1 MKCIKKLIACVMA
14 VTVLLLCGCSAA
26 NSDSASSSDNG
37 SAQATEKAS
46 ETTAKTGNTQRHKV
60 IIDTDTGSDDA
71 AALVLAATNEQ
82 TEILGVTVLYGNAA
96 LEDSAKN
103 ALMTLEVCGVEA
115 PVYIGAEKPLKKERE
130 DMISVHGKDGMGD
143 KDLIH
148 PKRSAEKG
156 SAVDFILN
164 TIKSDPGEV
173 EIVAY
178 GPLTNIAL
186 AVQKDPE
193 TMKLCKHIWVMGTTG
208 FGTGNATP
216 VSEFNVYNDAE
227 AYDVVLRAGLPMTVL
242 GLDMVSIEETRLTKD
257 DMSKMAQ
264 GNEKG
269 VYLSK
274 AFSKLFAFYQK
285 SGQNMMLPDPMA
297 VACMIWPDMVLETK
311 KCYGETCIGNDAAYG
326 QVIFYQEG
334 SVYEAMPKIGSY
346 NLNVVSK
353 IDGKLF
359 KDRFMSVVTD

>member
-1 MKCIKKLIACVMA
+1 MA

-173 EIVAY
+173 EIVVY

-242 GLDMVSIEETRLTKD
+242 GWRR
-257 DMSKMAQ
+257 
-264 GNEKG
+264 
-269 VYLSK
+269 
-274 AFSKLFAFYQK
+274 
-285 SGQNMMLPDPMA
+285 
-297 VACMIWPDMVLETK
+297 ETK
-311 KCYGETCIGNDAAYG
+311 REYI
-326 QVIFYQEG
+326 
-334 SVYEAMPKIGSY
+334 
-346 NLNVVSK
+346 
-353 IDGKLF
+353 
-359 KDRFMSVVTD
+359 